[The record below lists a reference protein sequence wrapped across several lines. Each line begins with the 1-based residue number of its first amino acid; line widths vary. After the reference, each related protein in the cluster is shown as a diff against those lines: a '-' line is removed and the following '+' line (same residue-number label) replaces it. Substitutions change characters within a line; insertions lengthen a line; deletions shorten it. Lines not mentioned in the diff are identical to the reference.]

1 MEKRGRQRKKTRLS
15 IRFGAER
22 PDRMGLITDV
32 SARGIFISTNAVLP
46 QGSAVRVQV
55 PVPGGEPLQ
64 LDGRVMRARRVASAL
79 VTSTTGGMGV
89 RIEQAPATWRASL
102 SLPEEPTEG

>member
-32 SARGIFISTNAVLP
+32 SARGLFISTNAVLP
-46 QGSAVRVQV
+46 RGSAVHVHV

-64 LDGRVMRARRVASAL
+64 LEGRVMRARRVAPAL
-79 VTSTTGGMGV
+79 VTSTTTGGMGV
-89 RIEQAPATWRASL
+89 RIEQAPPTWRASQA
-102 SLPEEPTEG
+102 LPEEP

>member
-1 MEKRGRQRKKTRLS
+1 MEKRLRQRKKTRLS

-46 QGSAVRVQV
+46 QGSPVRVHV

-64 LDGRVMRARRVASAL
+64 LDGRVMRARRVAAAL

-89 RIEQAPATWRASL
+89 RIEQAPDTWRASL
-102 SLPEEPTEG
+102 SLPDEP